1 MLIAAR
7 CRDFADVVF
16 KGSRS
21 AACRGC
27 PVTGHLPVDEIYFS
41 IAEASK
47 TCPDLTETTGLAG
60 EEPLKAQ
67 NIPLTGGCS
76 ARHRGRCDG
85 GLDRPKPLKMTSEL
99 TKQKIST

>member
-1 MLIAAR
+1 MPGMLIAAR
-7 CRDFADVVF
+7 CRDLAEVVF

-41 IAEASK
+41 MAEASK

-60 EEPLKAQ
+60 EVPLKAQ
-67 NIPLTGGCS
+67 NMKVCGFFLLSRAPPTRRPDVYLWEI
-76 ARHRGRCDG
+76 HRLRNA
-85 GLDRPKPLKMTSEL
+85 LVT
-99 TKQKIST
+99 

>member
-1 MLIAAR
+1 MPGMLIVAR

-67 NIPLTGGCS
+67 NIALASKKQIAAVLRRAQGKGVC
-76 ARHRGRCDG
+76 RG
-85 GLDRPKPLKMTSEL
+85 S
-99 TKQKIST
+99 